1 MTIGKI
7 IANYRKNM
15 NITQETL
22 AQKLGVTNQAV
33 SKWEADQSCPDI
45 QLLPEIADIFG
56 ITIDE
61 LFGRTSKT
69 QQIQT
74 GLPWE
79 NDNTLRVV
87 LFKGHTLVHD
97 GHPSENITFQYEG
110 PALNVESAIS
120 VHCGDV
126 SGSVDAGTDVCCG
139 NVGGSV
145 DAGANVC
152 CGDVGSS
159 VDAGANVSCG
169 VVGGDIDAGMSVT
182 CGDVGGDVD
191 AGTTVEC
198 GHVEGD
204 IDAGGP
210 VTIKK

>member
-1 MTIGKI
+1 MTMGKI
-7 IANYRKNM
+7 IANCRKNM
-15 NITQETL
+15 NITQEML

-61 LFGRTSKT
+61 LFGRASKT

-87 LFKGHTLVHD
+87 LFKGHTLVHN
-97 GHPSENITFQYEG
+97 GLPSENITFQYEG

-126 SGSVDAGTDVCCG
+126 S
-139 NVGGSV
+139 GSV

-204 IDAGGP
+204 ISAGGP
-210 VTIKK
+210 VMTRK